1 MDRQSPFFHGAYGVA
16 YNLANVSVLIVDKSQ
31 FMRHIL
37 SEMLR
42 GFGVSK
48 INFADSGRQALER
61 FQEIDIDVVM
71 VDAMVEPIDGYDLTR
86 RVRNNPDLP
95 NRYLPIIFLTGHADM
110 QSVLRAR
117 DAGAT
122 EFLVKPLSPAVL
134 YERLVYVID
143 HQRPFIQAG
152 NYFGPDRRRRVN
164 AEYQGKDRRGKAE
177 DEEASKQRGLTQA
190 EIEQILKGRA

>member
-1 MDRQSPFFHGAYGVA
+1 MA
-16 YNLANVSVLIVDKSQ
+16 YNLGNISILIVDQSQ

-37 SEMLR
+37 SEVLR

-48 INFADSGRQALER
+48 INFADSGKQALNR
-61 FQEIDIDVVM
+61 FNEVDIDIVL
-71 VDAMVEPIDGYDLTR
+71 VDAMVEPMDGYEMTR
-86 RVRNNPDLP
+86 AVRNNTELP
-95 NRYLPIIFLTGHADM
+95 NRFLPIIFLTGHADM

-134 YERLVYVID
+134 YERLIYVID

-164 AEYQGKDRRGKAE
+164 AEYQGKDRRGGKGG
-177 DEEASKQRGLTQA
+177 DDDDDKRGLSQVD
-190 EIEQILKGRA
+190 IEKILKGHS

>member
-1 MDRQSPFFHGAYGVA
+1 MA
-16 YNLANVSVLIVDKSQ
+16 YNLANIAVLIVDQNQ

-42 GFGVSK
+42 GFGVIK
-48 INFADSGRQALER
+48 IHFADSGKQALQR
-61 FQEIDIDVVM
+61 FQEVDIDIVV
-71 VDAMVEPIDGYDLTR
+71 VDAMVEPIDGYEFTR
-86 RVRNNPDLP
+86 KVRNNTELP
-95 NRYLPIIFLTGHADM
+95 NRFLPIIFLTGHADM

-134 YERLVYVID
+134 YERLIYVID

-152 NYFGPDRRRRVN
+152 SYFGPDRRRRVN
-164 AEYQGKDRRGKAE
+164 AEYQGKDRRGNK
-177 DEEASKQRGLTQA
+177 DNDDQDKTRGLSQA
-190 EIEQILKGRA
+190 EIEQILKGRG